1 MWLHLN
7 FIKNVLD
14 SARKVFPVVQY
25 AWASVPTYPSGQI
38 GFLICSNDPN
48 MNPSIPKFTFSKEF
62 ESSKLRYYDSEV
74 HKASFV
80 LPRFA
85 KKVLQETQ

>member
-7 FIKNVLD
+7 FIKNVMD
-14 SARKVFPVVQY
+14 SARKVFPVVKY

-38 GFLICSNDPN
+38 GFLICSNDPQVD
-48 MNPSIPKFTFSKEF
+48 PSKPKITFSKEF
-62 ESSKLRYYDSEV
+62 ETSKLKYYDSEI

-80 LPRFA
+80 LPGFA
-85 KKVLQETQ
+85 KKVLEN